1 MLLLH
6 CIICGTDNGRGED
19 FNDFPYRNKF
29 VIYIYISVPSRE
41 TRNSRQGSLQTRY
54 SPLSGAH
61 VNGLLMSPYVL
72 YRFAFNFS
80 YCVYSYCMTCTFRIA
95 LIIVRLLLYANLPL
109 CQLDVEN
116 YIQLLRFRCNFFC
129 LVIRFVILLIYLY
142 CSGKHSKVVFG
153 YF

>member
-1 MLLLH
+1 MVVGRILTISRIEINLL
-6 CIICGTDNGRGED
+6 
-19 FNDFPYRNKF
+19 
-29 VIYIYISVPSRE
+29 YISVPSRE
-41 TRNSRQGSLQTRY
+41 TRNPRRGSLQTRY

-95 LIIVRLLLYANLPL
+95 LIIVRLLLYVSLPL

-116 YIQLLRFRCNFFC
+116 YIQLLRFRCDFFC

-142 CSGKHSKVVFG
+142 CVKR
-153 YF
+153 